1 MAKPAFYSSTHSTPK
16 KRLTKFWGRTIC
28 VDDFMTARV
37 NHYIA
42 GKAILKFSTL
52 ERTLSAVLYVHGNLS
67 EFLRAYLIIKIENFV
82 FCSNLYGAYKLL
94 SFVIKIKNIL

>member
-1 MAKPAFYSSTHSTPK
+1 MAKPAYYSSTHSTPK

-42 GKAILKFSTL
+42 GKAGLKFSTL

-82 FCSNLYGAYKLL
+82 LFAQIYMAPINSYL
-94 SFVIKIKNIL
+94 VIKITNIL

>member
-1 MAKPAFYSSTHSTPK
+1 MAKPAYYSSTHSTPK

-42 GKAILKFSTL
+42 GKARLKFSTL

-67 EFLRAYLIIKIENFV
+67 ELLRAYLNNKNPKICFI
-82 FCSNLYGAYKLL
+82 CTNLYGAYKLL
-94 SFVIKIKNIL
+94 SFVYKD

>member
-1 MAKPAFYSSTHSTPK
+1 MAKPAYYSSTHSTPK
-16 KRLTKFWGRTIC
+16 KKRLNKFWGRTIC

-42 GKAILKFSTL
+42 GKARLKFSTL

-67 EFLRAYLIIKIENFV
+67 EFLSCLSNQIKFGKKYQIFAQFYLAPK
-82 FCSNLYGAYKLL
+82 
-94 SFVIKIKNIL
+94 

>member
-1 MAKPAFYSSTHSTPK
+1 MAKPAYYSSTHSTPK

-28 VDDFMTARV
+28 VDDFMTARE

-42 GKAILKFSTL
+42 GKARLKFSTL

-67 EFLRAYLIIKIENFV
+67 EFLSCLSNQIKF
-82 FCSNLYGAYKLL
+82 G
-94 SFVIKIKNIL
+94 KNIKYLLNFT